1 MQARRSK
8 QQEKI
13 TKSLLKEL
21 PYFNFRGNLALYHS
35 QFNNLLSSELP
46 TKRNLEKL
54 SSLYDLDLFSLNTTL
69 DNNFNVN
76 NNLLN
81 QRIQSRYFSPHSFKQ
96 LSSTFT
102 KHQVESSL
110 SIFHNNITSLN
121 RNLED
126 LETHCLHELDF
137 HFNIIGVTETKI
149 TNSNESTCL
158 SKIPGYSF
166 EYVPTPLA
174 SGGVGLFIDETLN
187 YTVIER
193 KKMKHSK
200 HCGSK
205 FLLLDRKT
213 LFAGLYIDNTMRRIA
228 FRNTLKKQSKN

>member
-1 MQARRSK
+1 MP
-8 QQEKI
+8 QEVLSGI
-13 TKSLLKEL
+13 V
-21 PYFNFRGNLALYHS
+21 ALYHS
-35 QFNNLLSSELP
+35 QFNNLLSSEIP
-46 TKRNLEKL
+46 TKRNQEKL
-54 SSLYDLDLFSLNTTL
+54 CSLYDLDLFSLNTTL

-158 SKIPGYSF
+158 SKIPGY

-187 YTVIER
+187 YTVLEKTSNEAFQSLWIEISFVR
-193 KKMKHSK
+193 QKNVI
-200 HCGSK
+200 CGIVYRQHNAP
-205 FLLLDRKT
+205 DR
-213 LFAGLYIDNTMRRIA
+213 F
-228 FRNTLKKQSKN
+228 